1 MAYGLKISKP
11 GVDVDSA
18 TNVQTV
24 FNSENNTFKIFMGAT
39 TTSATSFAHGLS
51 YPPAFMYFVK
61 SGTNWTC
68 GAPGYGGEKEALVSV
83 DSTNVY
89 THTATELYII
99 LFINPLNE

>member
-11 GVDVDSA
+11 GVSVKTA

-24 FNSENNTFKIFMGAT
+24 FNSENLNLKIFRGIS
-39 TTSATSFAHGLS
+39 TTSATNFDHGLS

-61 SGTNWTC
+61 TGSNWTC

-83 DSTNVY
+83 DSTKVY

>member
-1 MAYGLKISKP
+1 MAYGIKVSKP
-11 GVDVDSA
+11 DVNVEDA

-24 FNSENNTFKIFMGAT
+24 FNSENNTFKIFRGDT
-39 TTSATSFAHGLS
+39 TTSATNYTHGLD

-61 SGTNWTC
+61 SGTTWTA

-83 DSTNVY
+83 DATKVY
-89 THTATELYII
+89 THTATEMYII